1 MPPHLRK
8 KLDASAQAAALK
20 KAQREGREPDA
31 PAPAVQ
37 PPPQQAPAVRR
48 PAPPPRKAAPVAA
61 PAAGAPRGKA
71 ADGVGR
77 EAVRMRYGGE
87 DDLDA
92 VIAEALP
99 APMLA
104 AAGSAQ
110 WKERVEAMDQ
120 LLAFLQDEA
129 ARGAGVHAELVV
141 RALARRPG
149 WRESNFQVTGRAFQ
163 IIAWMAAA
171 GAVEFTAGAAALC
184 VGALVDKLG
193 DIKLKTAAG
202 DALVAIAERFSLRMV
217 VTMALEPIGA
227 QKSPKVVADC
237 LAWLD
242 AQLVAFGVAGLPLR
256 PMVAMVRAAGLQSSN
271 AQTRARAVALVG
283 TLRRGVGPGVM
294 DLLDDLNAQLV
305 QLLEAEFDRVAA
317 QPLPEPTR
325 TQATCASA
333 VAPGGSGSGGGG
345 GGGGSG
351 ASPDP
356 MDELVPRQD
365 LGALLG
371 PAIYRKLGDA
381 NWKERKA
388 ALDEIQ
394 AALEGA
400 RHRIQPAISG
410 DLYTALKQRLQD
422 PNKNLIAVA
431 LTVLAMLS
439 ADSASAAVAN
449 VRIVALATMHCL
461 ADKKPQLRAAALGAL
476 SAWADANA
484 ATVDQAIL
492 PAVPTALGD
501 TSPELRASLLGWV
514 ADVLGARHVK
524 GGRLPDLSPL
534 VPPLFGC
541 LQDRTADVRKQATR
555 VVALTVASC
564 GFEAVH
570 DACAT
575 QLRGAARD
583 TVAPVIEEFR
593 NTIAGGAAADGGS
606 LRRASAVPPRARP
619 SVNDRAP
626 SPAPEP
632 VMTASELL
640 GRGGGGG
647 ATTTSG
653 IGGARPPAP
662 GGPGMLRRPMAV
674 RRPVVAGRS
683 GAASAAGTSDG
694 SRPGSSLR
702 GPTPA
707 QTMAAQM
714 ARMSPEE
721 LERLPPVLDCDP
733 RAKEQRARRD
743 MAAAPQG
750 MSRWAQL
757 GDAAVRGELEQQLR
771 EQAAAHFNPLLM
783 RQLFA
788 AGHHRDRECLAGL
801 TALEEVVSIPSLA
814 QQRFGLPLVVADS
827 DADSLA
833 GRLAAH
839 LDLLLKYISIRMYEG
854 STHTLLKSLDLLERL
869 VSLVEA
875 PWSDYEAQAIV

>member
-1 MPPHLRK
+1 MTAGTGDVVQELGKKISDININVATLVIQCLGLIAAALRQAFGPFVQSTLPALVERSKERKQAVVDAIRATEDEYFAAAGHDLHAFSDHYLAGATHKNPQVRAESHHLLRRCFAVVPTRPPRSGVQRFAEQLKAGLDDGDAGVREAAAEGLGTLSKLVAERDAAALLEGIDKIKMDKISEYAERATVRARAAPKPAAPKPAAPRPGQGRPAPPQRTQRPAPAAPAPAAAAAPGVGANMPPHLRK

-449 VRIVALATMHCL
+449 VRIV
-461 ADKKPQLRAAALGAL
+461 
-476 SAWADANA
+476 
-484 ATVDQAIL
+484 
-492 PAVPTALGD
+492 
-501 TSPELRASLLGWV
+501 
-514 ADVLGARHVK
+514 
-524 GGRLPDLSPL
+524 
-534 VPPLFGC
+534 
-541 LQDRTADVRKQATR
+541 
-555 VVALTVASC
+555 
-564 GFEAVH
+564 
-570 DACAT
+570 
-575 QLRGAARD
+575 
-583 TVAPVIEEFR
+583 
-593 NTIAGGAAADGGS
+593 
-606 LRRASAVPPRARP
+606 
-619 SVNDRAP
+619 
-626 SPAPEP
+626 
-632 VMTASELL
+632 
-640 GRGGGGG
+640 
-647 ATTTSG
+647 
-653 IGGARPPAP
+653 
-662 GGPGMLRRPMAV
+662 
-674 RRPVVAGRS
+674 
-683 GAASAAGTSDG
+683 
-694 SRPGSSLR
+694 
-702 GPTPA
+702 
-707 QTMAAQM
+707 
-714 ARMSPEE
+714 
-721 LERLPPVLDCDP
+721 
-733 RAKEQRARRD
+733 
-743 MAAAPQG
+743 
-750 MSRWAQL
+750 
-757 GDAAVRGELEQQLR
+757 
-771 EQAAAHFNPLLM
+771 
-783 RQLFA
+783 
-788 AGHHRDRECLAGL
+788 
-801 TALEEVVSIPSLA
+801 
-814 QQRFGLPLVVADS
+814 
-827 DADSLA
+827 
-833 GRLAAH
+833 
-839 LDLLLKYISIRMYEG
+839 
-854 STHTLLKSLDLLERL
+854 
-869 VSLVEA
+869 
-875 PWSDYEAQAIV
+875 